1 MRVRITALLIFVLGL
16 TGGAYADQ
24 VVDGRLGPGAL
35 YRMVRPT
42 NWNGSLLLY
51 AHCFVS
57 ASDPVALPP
66 DGDLLIS
73 LFVPRGF
80 AVAFSSFSENGWA
93 VKDGAQ
99 RTHQLLGIFTWK
111 LRRVGISAG
120 ES

>member
-51 AHCFVS
+51 AHGFVS
-57 ASDPVALPP
+57 AS

-73 LFVPRGF
+73 LFVAPAARHLHLE
-80 AVAFSSFSENGWA
+80 VE
-93 VKDGAQ
+93 
-99 RTHQLLGIFTWK
+99 
-111 LRRVGISAG
+111 
-120 ES
+120 ESRY